1 MPNKSSIAAFLLS
14 FIPGAGHLYMNRP
27 LRAILYG
34 VGFFGPLFLIF
45 VSVAASHTDDDILI
59 PLFLFAVFVAVV
71 NMVDMI
77 VYLLRS
83 RPYYGPQGAPYGAEP
98 PYDHHTPA
106 WEPNPYAVHAA
117 AQQERTRVMLLSF
130 IPGLGHF
137 QLGLMQRGL
146 TAMVSFFG
154 VAVLVFF
161 ITMMTHNE
169 SFVAFLLAMP
179 VLWFYTMFDALKQQE
194 RKQAGLVLVDRSL
207 FDDFH
212 LGDDSGR
219 KNRTLATIIAI
230 FPGAAH
236 LYLSMNKRG
245 IQLMAIF
252 LFSIYVLDVL
262 RLSFFFFLI
271 PILWFFSFFD
281 GLQSISKY
289 ENGTLVDKP
298 IVENWSSYHRS
309 IGFVL
314 ILLGGYYIF
323 KEVIVQFLY
332 QLFPNMNYM
341 YWLNNFGQTLIVA
354 VILIGGGIK
363 LLLYRKTRPVHADP
377 SATSFSSAYYPE
389 DKERDNKESDSDL
402 SQIYLEIN
410 EKKNP
415 F

>member
-1 MPNKSSIAAFLLS
+1 MPNKSSLVAFLLS
-14 FIPGAGHLYMNRP
+14 FIPGAGHLYMNRIF
-27 LRAILYG
+27 RAVLYG
-34 VGFFGPLFLIF
+34 VGFFGSLFLMF
-45 VSVAASHTDDDILI
+45 VGAAILHAHGD
-59 PLFLFAVFVAVV
+59 FLVFMLIIAAIVGVV
-71 NMVDMI
+71 NMIDML
-77 VYLLRS
+77 VFLLRS
-83 RPYYGPQGAPYGAEP
+83 QPYYGPQGAPYGPEP
-98 PYDHHTPA
+98 YAHTA
-106 WEPNPYAVHAA
+106 SWEPNPYAVHAA
-117 AQQERTRVMLLSF
+117 SQQERTRVMLLSF

-161 ITMMTHNE
+161 ITMMTNND

-194 RKQAGLVLVDRSL
+194 RKQAGLELIDRSL

-212 LGDDSGR
+212 LGDDHGR

-262 RLSFFFFLI
+262 RLSLFFFLI

-281 GLQSISKY
+281 ALQNISKY
-289 ENGTLVDKP
+289 ENGTLIDKP
-298 IVENWSSYHRS
+298 IVENWTAYHRS

-314 ILLGGYYIF
+314 ILLGGYYVF

-332 QLFPNMNYM
+332 QLFPNANYM

-363 LLLYRKTRPVHADP
+363 LLLYRKTRPVHAEP
-377 SATSFSSAYYPE
+377 SPASYSSSYYP
-389 DKERDNKESDSDL
+389 DKENTEAAPP
-402 SQIYLEIN
+402 QVYLEIN

>member
-1 MPNKSSIAAFLLS
+1 MPNKSSLVAFLLS
-14 FIPGAGHLYMNRP
+14 FIPGAGHLYMNRIF
-27 LRAILYG
+27 RALLYG
-34 VGFFGPLFLIF
+34 AGFFGPLFLLF
-45 VSVAASHTDDDILI
+45 VG
-59 PLFLFAVFVAVV
+59 VAVV
-71 NMVDMI
+71 HAHDRSLILLLLFAALVGIANMVDMI
-77 VYLLRS
+77 IFLLRPQ
-83 RPYYGPQGAPYGAEP
+83 PYYGPQGAAPYGAD
-98 PYDHHTPA
+98 PYTHTPS
-106 WEPNPYAVHAA
+106 WEPNPYAAHAA
-117 AQQERTRVMLLSF
+117 AQERTRVMLLSF
-130 IPGLGHF
+130 VPGLGHF

-161 ITMMTHNE
+161 ITMMTHNN

-194 RKQAGLVLVDRSL
+194 RKQAGFELTDRSL

-212 LGDDSGR
+212 LGDDNGR

-262 RLSFFFFLI
+262 RLSLFFFLI

-281 GLQSISKY
+281 ALQSISKY

-298 IVENWSSYHRS
+298 IVENWTAYHRS

-314 ILLGGYYIF
+314 ILLGGYYVF

-332 QLFPNMNYM
+332 QMFPNNYL
-341 YWLNNFGQTLIVA
+341 YWINSFGQTLIVA

-363 LLLYRKTRPVHADP
+363 LLFYRKMRPAQAEP
-377 SATSFSSAYYPE
+377 TSAPYSP
-389 DKERDNKESDSDL
+389 D
-402 SQIYLEIN
+402 

-415 F
+415 Y

>member
-14 FIPGAGHLYMNRP
+14 FIPGAGHLYMNRI
-27 LRAILYG
+27 LRALLYG
-34 VGFFGPLFLIF
+34 IGFFGPLFLIF
-45 VSVAASHTDDDILI
+45 VGVAFFHTRNEEIFIL
-59 PLFLFAVFVAVV
+59 LFLFAALVAVV

-83 RPYYGPQGAPYGAEP
+83 EPYNGPHGAQGAPYGAEP
-98 PYDHHTPA
+98 PYDHMSA
-106 WEPNPYAVHAA
+106 WEPNPYTVHAA

-194 RKQAGLVLVDRSL
+194 RKQAGLALVDRSL

-262 RLSFFFFLI
+262 RLSF
-271 PILWFFSFFD
+271 
-281 GLQSISKY
+281 
-289 ENGTLVDKP
+289 
-298 IVENWSSYHRS
+298 SSS
-309 IGFVL
+309 
-314 ILLGGYYIF
+314 
-323 KEVIVQFLY
+323 
-332 QLFPNMNYM
+332 
-341 YWLNNFGQTLIVA
+341 
-354 VILIGGGIK
+354 
-363 LLLYRKTRPVHADP
+363 
-377 SATSFSSAYYPE
+377 
-389 DKERDNKESDSDL
+389 
-402 SQIYLEIN
+402 
-410 EKKNP
+410 
-415 F
+415 

>member
-1 MPNKSSIAAFLLS
+1 MPNKSSIVAFLLS
-14 FIPGAGHLYMNRP
+14 FIPGAGHLYMNRVV
-27 LRAILYG
+27 RAILYG
-34 VGFFGPLFLIF
+34 AGFFGPLFLMF
-45 VSVAASHTDDDILI
+45 VGAAFFHMRDDDILI
-59 PLFLFAVFVAVV
+59 PLFLFALFVAVI
-71 NMVDMI
+71 NMIDMI
-77 VYLLRS
+77 VYLLRYQ
-83 RPYYGPQGAPYGAEP
+83 PYPGPQYGPQYGPHGSPYGAEP
-98 PYDHHTPA
+98 PYDHAPA

-117 AQQERTRVMLLSF
+117 SQQERTRVMLLSF

-161 ITMMTHNE
+161 ITMMTNND

-194 RKQAGLVLVDRSL
+194 RKQDGLPLIDRSL

-212 LGDDSGR
+212 FGDDSGR

-262 RLSFFFFLI
+262 RLSLFFFLI

-298 IVENWSSYHRS
+298 IVENWSAYHRS

-314 ILLGGYYIF
+314 ILLGGYYVF

-332 QLFPNMNYM
+332 QVFPHANYM

-363 LLLYRKTRPVHADP
+363 LLLYRKTRPVHSKEQHTDSDP
-377 SATSFSSAYYPE
+377 S
-389 DKERDNKESDSDL
+389 
-402 SQIYLEIN
+402 QVYLEIN